1 MNYSAIVTKS
11 QIQNPKFS
19 PQAIQKNASQ
29 LGVWEQIKKDD
40 EGRRELR
47 MLMALAFLPEN
58 EIWDGY
64 KEYEKRLP
72 EKYKGIF
79 RPLLN
84 YYEDYW
90 LNNRGPKEFCVNDLK
105 KTTDNYS
112 ESYNADLAR
121 NLRKHPKPSTLIQHI
136 KQNLETG
143 IRNRKSI
150 KEGVQVGSVSRR
162 TLVRATE
169 RQQLCEEFKAGTK
182 SVSYFLSRIS
192 YIIHKRAPK
201 FEIPSE
207 DDVTDNDDID
217 ETDHDLETTRMKQ
230 GYGFPKFVKID
241 EVLQKKDEF
250 IQNDTLSVGIDLIV
264 YDEYLLNSITI
275 KPLKSLK
282 RMFSDIIHDVFNT
295 KKRCD
300 AGKYH
305 VQSLKEMC
313 EYSLSKTLNF
323 ENAIRIMIFA
333 DRHHAKQLKGLAI
346 EYVIANIEKFQNMEE
361 FKALEQTKLSLFLVI
376 VKKCLDIKTKWYVDI
391 KLSFHDPL
399 VSGSFIS
406 LEFHK

>member
-1 MNYSAIVTKS
+1 
-11 QIQNPKFS
+11 
-19 PQAIQKNASQ
+19 
-29 LGVWEQIKKDD
+29 
-40 EGRRELR
+40 

-121 NLRKHPKPSTLIQHI
+121 NLRKHPKLSTLIQHI

-150 KEGVQVGSVSRR
+150 KEEVQVGSVSRR

-217 ETDHDLETTRMKQ
+217 ETDHDLETTSKEGTTSGQ
-230 GYGFPKFVKID
+230 GTEKIFKRTKISLSA
-241 EVLQKKDEF
+241 ENFKMLLKK
-250 IQNDTLSVGIDLIV
+250 
-264 YDEYLLNSITI
+264 
-275 KPLKSLK
+275 
-282 RMFSDIIHDVFNT
+282 T
-295 KKRCD
+295 KK
-300 AGKYH
+300 
-305 VQSLKEMC
+305 
-313 EYSLSKTLNF
+313 
-323 ENAIRIMIFA
+323 
-333 DRHHAKQLKGLAI
+333 
-346 EYVIANIEKFQNMEE
+346 
-361 FKALEQTKLSLFLVI
+361 
-376 VKKCLDIKTKWYVDI
+376 
-391 KLSFHDPL
+391 
-399 VSGSFIS
+399 
-406 LEFHK
+406 